1 MPSWS
6 LPDAVPA
13 RASVPDSGRSPEL
26 SDEPTVEMPA
36 LVWAPLEPERPQDTD
51 APDDST
57 LDQVV
62 AVEGLDEVVAE
73 EEPANE
79 MAGEDLSSASPSD
92 PEAVADATPNLPP
105 APPPSAAEVEASEVA
120 AGRRAPTGIFGEED
134 MDESVVEAQS
144 ERGDTIPVLVV
155 VPPEVLAYQA
165 EAEQQMGEASSWA
178 TGGWHVALSPAASP
192 EVSGYPEEWA
202 FQTGAV
208 TADEPEAEPER
219 VAVAAESAEGT
230 EIVSVG
236 GVEETRQL
244 EAEADPQND
253 PGDTVTEALVENDE
267 DRTPEAE
274 HLVRTDDGDAP
285 GADLP
290 TGVISED
297 PEAEPEALEK
307 THLEESDSQ
316 PVKTAPE
323 TVDTPMQAPEADAE
337 SESVSDT
344 DASTEP
350 EATVTAAPVVTPS
363 TSAAQAR
370 PQFTKPTDRP
380 RSVLVT
386 GASRGIGRAV
396 AQAMLDAGERV
407 VGLSRSGEAPEGA
420 LGLAADVTDEASIN
434 DAVAKAEVENGPIE
448 VLVACAGIARDSLAA
463 RTSDAIWESML
474 ETDLTGVFRTV
485 RAVLPQM
492 MRARSGRII
501 LISSVVA
508 SRGGVGQVA
517 YGAAK
522 AGVEGM
528 VRSLARELA
537 PRGITVNAVAPG
549 FVATDMTNS
558 LPSVVCEALVAAT
571 PIGRMA
577 TTQEVAAPVAFLA
590 SPQASYIT
598 GAVLPVD
605 GGLGMGR

>member
-1 MPSWS
+1 M
-6 LPDAVPA
+6 
-13 RASVPDSGRSPEL
+13 
-26 SDEPTVEMPA
+26 
-36 LVWAPLEPERPQDTD
+36 
-51 APDDST
+51 
-57 LDQVV
+57 
-62 AVEGLDEVVAE
+62 
-73 EEPANE
+73 
-79 MAGEDLSSASPSD
+79 
-92 PEAVADATPNLPP
+92 
-105 APPPSAAEVEASEVA
+105 
-120 AGRRAPTGIFGEED
+120 
-134 MDESVVEAQS
+134 
-144 ERGDTIPVLVV
+144 
-155 VPPEVLAYQA
+155 
-165 EAEQQMGEASSWA
+165 
-178 TGGWHVALSPAASP
+178 
-192 EVSGYPEEWA
+192 
-202 FQTGAV
+202 
-208 TADEPEAEPER
+208 
-219 VAVAAESAEGT
+219 
-230 EIVSVG
+230 
-236 GVEETRQL
+236 
-244 EAEADPQND
+244 
-253 PGDTVTEALVENDE
+253 
-267 DRTPEAE
+267 
-274 HLVRTDDGDAP
+274 
-285 GADLP
+285 
-290 TGVISED
+290 
-297 PEAEPEALEK
+297 
-307 THLEESDSQ
+307 
-316 PVKTAPE
+316 
-323 TVDTPMQAPEADAE
+323 
-337 SESVSDT
+337 
-344 DASTEP
+344 
-350 EATVTAAPVVTPS
+350 
-363 TSAAQAR
+363 
-370 PQFTKPTDRP
+370 
-380 RSVLVT
+380 LVT